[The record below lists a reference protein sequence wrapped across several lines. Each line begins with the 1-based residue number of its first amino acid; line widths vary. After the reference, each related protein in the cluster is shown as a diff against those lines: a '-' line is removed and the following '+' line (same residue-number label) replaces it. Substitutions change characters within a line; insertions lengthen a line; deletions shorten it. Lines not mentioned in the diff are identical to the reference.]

1 MFSLHNIL
9 LMFTGLIEDL
19 GKIES
24 LDKVGG
30 DIRLLIRP
38 AKIDIHKIQMGDS
51 IAINGICLT
60 VVSIENDTLG
70 FDASQETIKKTS
82 LILLKKGSLVNLE
95 QAMAVSDRLGGHMV
109 SGHVDTTTTLEEVV
123 KDARS
128 MCLSYKL
135 PDGYAHYI
143 VKKGSICI
151 DGVSLTVNDVTDK
164 NFTVNII
171 PHTWQNTIMKAYQVG
186 QCVNIEI
193 DVIAR
198 YLERFLQCG
207 IPKDSTANQNTLSYN
222 DLLKL

>member
-1 MFSLHNIL
+1 
-9 LMFTGLIEDL
+9 MFTGLIEDL
-19 GKIES
+19 GKVES
-24 LDKVGG
+24 LEKVGG
-30 DIRLLIRP
+30 DVRLQIKP
-38 AKIDIHKIQMGDS
+38 TAMNVNQVQMGDS

-82 LILLKKGSLVNLE
+82 LVSLKKNSLVNLE
-95 QAMAVSDRLGGHMV
+95 QAMAMGDRLGGHMV
-109 SGHVDTTTTLEEVV
+109 SGHVDATTSLMKVE

-128 MCLSYKL
+128 MCLYYRL

-143 VKKGSICI
+143 AQKGSICI
-151 DGVSLTVNDVTDK
+151 DGVSLTVNEVADQY
-164 NFTVNII
+164 FTVNII
-171 PHTWQNTIMKAYQVG
+171 PHTWQNTIMKTYQIG

-198 YLERFLQCG
+198 YLERFLQCD
-207 IPKDSTANQNTLSYN
+207 ISKDLTANQNTLSYN